1 MGFKSSVFIGISVD
15 GFIAR
20 LDGDLEWLVSR
31 GEATGEYGY
40 DDFIADI
47 DTIVMGRGTYEAGL
61 GFGEENWPYT
71 GLNVAVLS
79 TGLETDDPRIT
90 IYRSLDEV
98 VEGLNARG
106 VKSAYIDGGQV
117 IQSFLRAGLID
128 ELTISTVPVLIG
140 TGIPLFGPLE
150 ADISLRHLSTRTL
163 NAGMVQT
170 TYAVERTALKTP

>member
-1 MGFKSSVFIGISVD
+1 MGFKSCVFIGISVD

-20 LDGDLEWLVSR
+20 LDGDLQWLISR

-40 DDFIADI
+40 DEFISGI
-47 DTIVMGRGTYEAGL
+47 GTIVMGRGTYEAGL
-61 GFGEENWPYT
+61 GFGEENWPYH
-71 GLNVAVLS
+71 GLDVVVLS
-79 TGLETDDPRIT
+79 TSLETDDPRIT

-106 VKSAYIDGGQV
+106 VGSAYIDGGKV

-140 TGIPLFGPLE
+140 TGVPLFGPLE
-150 ADISLRHLSTRTL
+150 ADVSLRHLSTKVL
-163 NAGMVQT
+163 EAGMVQT
-170 TYAVERTALKTP
+170 KYAVERG